1 MKPTLLVGSMPRP
14 APGSGLPLLAQ
25 PSESIGSGK
34 LLSRPGR
41 CRAAS
46 YRFCAATTSG
56 LLRSASAINASSFNG
71 FGVGT
76 DLVQELRID
85 VTGLEQ
91 DTYELVL
98 TVTDLISGAAAT
110 SRTAFSILD

>member
-1 MKPTLLVGSMPRP
+1 MRDEGWFPSSEPGGKPFV
-14 APGSGLPLLAQ
+14 
-25 PSESIGSGK
+25 
-34 LLSRPGR
+34 
-41 CRAAS
+41 
-46 YRFCAATTSG
+46 
-56 LLRSASAINASSFNG
+56 ASSFNG

-91 DTYELVL
+91 DTYDLVL
-98 TVTDLISGAAAT
+98 TVTDQISGAEAT